1 MELAM
6 SVEFVYKY
14 VCVYDKILCSCH
26 TCTFKGCYMEFQVT
40 KYQILCYASSSRDSD
55 SFKLAR
61 LQGLFTESKSFT
73 QDNRLLIL
81 GRSQLWHLNM
91 FQKSHNKQQRI
102 GDLEIQTK
110 YKIHWKRYYFHREK
124 KMKNVLCA
132 CRKVRWGGLCLSREP
147 S

>member
-1 MELAM
+1 
-6 SVEFVYKY
+6 
-14 VCVYDKILCSCH
+14 
-26 TCTFKGCYMEFQVT
+26 MEFQ
-40 KYQILCYASSSRDSD
+40 QLQN
-55 SFKLAR
+55 FKFFATLLAHVIVIVSN
-61 LQGLFTESKSFT
+61 LFTESKSFT

-124 KMKNVLCA
+124 NEKCI
-132 CRKVRWGGLCLSREP
+132 VRL
-147 S
+147 